1 MNPGVKALSASQA
14 ASRLGVSVKALR
26 LYEQRGLL
34 APNRTSAGWRSYGPK
49 EMVRAGQ
56 IASLRG
62 LGLSLAQVGRV
73 LKGDPSDLECALA
86 AHEVRLRD
94 QAQEIANTLSR
105 VRRLRSG
112 IIQGQ
117 SSTAELGV
125 ALDAGTR
132 LAVSFDLPWPWNG
145 EPFEMRDMPS
155 LNFITGPLGSGKTRF
170 AQRLAETLHGAKFV
184 GLDRIA
190 ASGADSRARLDEDPA
205 LNLRVEQALAW
216 LIEEGARNSPALM
229 ALLVALE
236 AEGPSVL
243 VVDMVEEGLD
253 QVTQEALISYIR
265 NCASKRRTL
274 FLMTRSSSILDLDTM
289 GTGEVIILCPANH
302 NPPTCVLPYP
312 GTPGYEAVAT
322 CLAAPA
328 VRARTQ
334 GVIAWN
340 PPTALCDLA

>member
-1 MNPGVKALSASQA
+1 MD
-14 ASRLGVSVKALR
+14 
-26 LYEQRGLL
+26 
-34 APNRTSAGWRSYGPK
+34 
-49 EMVRAGQ
+49 RAGE
-56 IASLRG
+56 IASLRE

-73 LKGDPSDLECALA
+73 LEGDPDAVDCALA
-86 AHEVRLRD
+86 AHEARLRD
-94 QAQEIANTLSR
+94 QAHQIANRLSR
-105 VRRLRSG
+105 VRRLRSDL
-112 IIQGQ
+112 INGQ
-117 SSTAELGV
+117 SPSAELVV
-125 ALDAGTR
+125 ALGAGAG
-132 LAVSFDLPWPWNG
+132 LAVSCDLPWPWNC
-145 EPFEMRDMPS
+145 ETFEMRHIPS

-170 AQRLAETLHGAKFV
+170 AQRLAETLQDAQFV

-190 ASGADSRARLDEDPA
+190 DSDANLRARLDEDPA
-205 LNLRVEQALAW
+205 LNLRIERALDW
-216 LIEEGARNSPALM
+216 LIEEGARTSPALM
-229 ALLVALE
+229 TLLVALE